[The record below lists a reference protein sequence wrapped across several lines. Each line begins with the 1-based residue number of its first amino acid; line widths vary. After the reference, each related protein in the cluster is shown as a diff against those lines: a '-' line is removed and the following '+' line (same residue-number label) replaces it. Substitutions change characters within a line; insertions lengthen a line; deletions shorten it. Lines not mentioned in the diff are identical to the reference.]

1 MYIYL
6 SNNIIFASVFVCGL
20 ILGAA
25 IYRLLARPQDALD
38 MARIEVMEE
47 LISNFEERQRQA
59 PPKPLHNPHK

>member
-6 SNNIIFASVFVCGL
+6 SDNIIFVSVFVCGL

-38 MARIEVMEE
+38 KAKIEVMEE
-47 LISNFEERQRQA
+47 LILNFEKKHRQP